1 MERCLC
7 WALQGTAAEVEDEE
21 GETDD
26 FVVPED
32 EELPEEILTG
42 AALAAAQ
49 AESKAAQERFA
60 EELKARSKAAADM
73 FDEMVVHEERI
84 RLDEPGWK
92 GRYYEV
98 GARAQTIHFFLL
110 VIWCDVM

>member
-1 MERCLC
+1 VRRP
-7 WALQGTAAEVEDEE
+7 QGGGEGEEEE
-21 GETDD
+21 GDD
-26 FVVPED
+26 FVVPE
-32 EELPEEILTG
+32 EEDLPEEILTG

-60 EELKARSKAAADM
+60 EELKARSKEAADM

-84 RLDEPGWK
+84 RLGDPGWK

-98 GARAQTIHFFLL
+98 RP
-110 VIWCDVM
+110 CPKPVMNHDSIMMATPLRHS